1 MGNNT
6 PKDERLYKYQ
16 APHNAIYEI
25 EKDILKDLNDKNYL
39 GKVYHSYGLINKD
52 ICKKYP
58 YLLKDKFDFNLTLK
72 YNFNYNEL
80 PCPYEEKKFL
90 KINKYIDFWFPS
102 NFIFINQD
110 FMYVLH
116 ENVINKKIKEE
127 LVSIYDTI
135 IGGGCLIMKNPNDT
149 QSKNPHRYIILY
161 RDIKEDE
168 GNEIDFFLYI
178 KDKTKRENV
187 VNYILENGLWTFFDK
202 IKYNY
207 KEDHKN
213 FGDGYIV
220 RSCSKERIEKYLK
233 KIKQKNIQP
242 QAPLNNP
249 QMFPK
254 NNAINLNQ
262 NNFSDNFAHNPGVN
276 PMANISSIPQNNLG
290 PKKIEKYATTT
301 SKNNYDNQ
309 NSDSLLNASILF
321 LFSIEELKKYFG
333 ENKIID
339 FQSFRTIITTKTGQN
354 ITTMKTYDKIFS
366 ELLTKIDP
374 NNSINKDYYN
384 QTQQYDEEKGQK
396 IFIEKHLK
404 GNIIQKMFLI
414 PKEEK
419 ILCNK
424 CKMNTFLFDYSQFII
439 IKDSRMNLLNQTLFK
454 KQIESK
460 EGKFCNFCN
469 GQFTKLTIERKYLS
483 LPEWLIVIVEPTQ
496 INNLMVNSFLLIPN
510 GNNIAY
516 TLYKFI
522 EANTNSLY
530 NIDMKNTQLCSKFD
544 GERIYGH
551 EKLENKKAAVLFYY
565 LTFLLLHSLNI

>member
-16 APHNAIYEI
+16 ALHNAIYEI

-72 YNFNYNEL
+72 YNFNYNDL
-80 PCPYEEKKFL
+80 PHSNENKKFL
-90 KINKYIDFWFPS
+90 KINKNFTFWFPS

-110 FMYVLH
+110 FMYVLRD
-116 ENVINKKIKEE
+116 NANNKNIKNK
-127 LVSIYDTI
+127 LVSKFDTI
-135 IGGGCLIMKNPNDT
+135 IGGGCLIMKNPDDEE
-149 QSKNPHRYIILY
+149 SISPFRYIILY

-233 KIKQKNIQP
+233 KIKQKNTQP

-276 PMANISSIPQNNLG
+276 PMVNISSIPQNNLG
-290 PKKIEKYATTT
+290 QKKIEKYATTT

-354 ITTMKTYDKIFS
+354 ITTMKTYD
-366 ELLTKIDP
+366 
-374 NNSINKDYYN
+374 Y
-384 QTQQYDEEKGQK
+384 
-396 IFIEKHLK
+396 
-404 GNIIQKMFLI
+404 FL
-414 PKEEK
+414 
-419 ILCNK
+419 N
-424 CKMNTFLFDYSQFII
+424 Y
-439 IKDSRMNLLNQTLFK
+439 
-454 KQIESK
+454 
-460 EGKFCNFCN
+460 
-469 GQFTKLTIERKYLS
+469 
-483 LPEWLIVIVEPTQ
+483 
-496 INNLMVNSFLLIPN
+496 
-510 GNNIAY
+510 
-516 TLYKFI
+516 
-522 EANTNSLY
+522 
-530 NIDMKNTQLCSKFD
+530 
-544 GERIYGH
+544 
-551 EKLENKKAAVLFYY
+551 
-565 LTFLLLHSLNI
+565 